1 MDKINPKLVKSAG
14 TKYQNRNKLNWGQK
28 KIENINKIK
37 MFLTEEK
44 LTNL

>member
-1 MDKINPKLVKSAG
+1 MDKINPKLVRSTV
-14 TKYQNRNKLNWGQK
+14 TKYQNRNKLNRGQK

-37 MFLTEEK
+37 MFLTKEK